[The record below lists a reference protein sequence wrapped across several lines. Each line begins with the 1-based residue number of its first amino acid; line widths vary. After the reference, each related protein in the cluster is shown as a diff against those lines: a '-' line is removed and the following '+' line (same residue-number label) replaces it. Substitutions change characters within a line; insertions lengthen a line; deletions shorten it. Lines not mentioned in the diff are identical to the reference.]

1 MTMGSEWDNGKP
13 NGKLKCHSI
22 DVTRHQYHKYFLTIQ
37 YRTKFWKTFSQQNT
51 LAQPSLIIW
60 IWVNTFQKFLPKT
73 AKTLGVQGRNLAFA
87 PKCNSTKE
95 AAYKT
100 LVRPKQEYA
109 APIWSTYSNLQIN
122 QIEKVQG
129 QQPAGS
135 AGDCE
140 NK

>member
-1 MTMGSEWDNGKP
+1 MGSEWDNGKP

-22 DVTRHQYHKYFLTIQ
+22 DVTRHQYHRYFLTIQ
-37 YRTKFWKTFSQQNT
+37 YITKFWKTFSQQNT
-51 LAQPSLIIW
+51 LVQPSLIIW

-100 LVRPKQEYA
+100 LVS
-109 APIWSTYSNLQIN
+109 IWSTYSKLQIN
-122 QIEKVQG
+122 QEDSSPVD
-129 QQPAGS
+129 QQEMAKHKKCLRD
-135 AGDCE
+135 A
-140 NK
+140 